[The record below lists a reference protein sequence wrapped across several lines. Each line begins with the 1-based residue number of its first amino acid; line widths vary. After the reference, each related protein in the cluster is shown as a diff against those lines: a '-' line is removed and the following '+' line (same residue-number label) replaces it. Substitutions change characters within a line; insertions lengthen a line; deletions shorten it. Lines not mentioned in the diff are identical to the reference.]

1 MLDHAQQQPNFF
13 SASRKR
19 VSILGATG
27 SIGGSTLDIISR
39 NPEQFEV
46 VALTANS
53 NLEKLIALAKQFRP
67 KAIALADETKY
78 TQLKAAKLDCDI
90 VSIEEA
96 ASIEADITVAAVVGA
111 AGLPAVMR
119 AIQHGKTV
127 ALANKESLVC
137 AGSLVLQACQKY
149 GTTLLPI
156 DSEHNAVFQ
165 VLASEH
171 RATLEKVTLTA
182 SGGPFLNRPLE
193 TFQSI
198 TPAEAVAHPK
208 WNMGAKI
215 SVDSA
220 TMFNK
225 GLELIEAHFL
235 FGLPPEQLDVLIHPE
250 SIVHALVHYTDG
262 SVLAQLGMPDMRIP
276 ISYTLA
282 WPQRLPIP
290 TQRLD
295 LAKAATLNFRSMDEA
310 RFPAIHLAKQALAAG
325 QWAMITLN
333 AANEVAVGAFL
344 EGRIG
349 FPAITH
355 TVERVLADST
365 PQAMNS
371 MQDVTALDHEVRK
384 RASAQI

>member
-1 MLDHAQQQPNFF
+1 MAGVLLQPKAPNL
-13 SASRKR
+13 RK
-19 VSILGATG
+19 SITILGATG
-27 SIGGSTLDIISR
+27 SIGDSTLDIIRR

-46 VALTANS
+46 VALTANG
-53 NLEKLIALAKQFRP
+53 NAEKLIALAKEFRP
-67 KAIALADETKY
+67 KAIALADENK
-78 TQLKAAKLDCDI
+78 LPELRAAKLDCDI

-96 ASIEADITVAAVVGA
+96 ASMGADITVAAIVGA
-111 AGLPAVMR
+111 AGLPAVMA
-119 AIQHGKTV
+119 AIKHGKTV

-149 GTTLLPI
+149 GTKLLPI

-165 VLASEH
+165 VLATEH
-171 RATLEKVTLTA
+171 RAALEKVTLTA
-182 SGGPFLNRPLE
+182 SGGPFLNRPLD
-193 TFQSI
+193 TFKDI
-198 TPAEAVAHPK
+198 TPTEAVAHPK

-250 SIVHALVHYTDG
+250 SIVHALVHYADG

-282 WPQRLPIP
+282 WPNRIPIP
-290 TQRLD
+290 TERLD
-295 LAKAATLNFRSMDEA
+295 LAKISTLNFRLMDEA
-310 RFPAIHLAKQALAAG
+310 RFPALQLAKQAMAAG

-333 AANEVAVGAFL
+333 AANEVAVAAFL
-344 EGRIG
+344 EKRLG
-349 FPAITH
+349 FEAITH
-355 TVERVLADST
+355 TVERALAEST
-365 PQAMNS
+365 PHAMNTLE
-371 MQDVTALDHEVRK
+371 DVVALDTEVRQK
-384 RASAQI
+384 TSQYL